1 MTVTIRPLQERDLP
15 AADRV
20 MRLAFGTFLGLPDP
34 MAFMGDT
41 AYVRTRW
48 RAAPA
53 NAFGAERAGELVGSN
68 FATHW
73 GSVGFFGPLT
83 VHPDCWNQGIASRL
97 LEPVMALF
105 EQWGTRHT
113 GLFTFAQSPRH
124 VHLYQKFGF
133 WPQFLTSIM
142 MKPVAPVASG
152 RPAALYSAVP
162 EREREGWLSASR
174 HLTDSVFEGLDLTGE
189 MSAVATQGLGDTVL
203 LGDAAELEGLAVCHC
218 GPGTEA
224 GSGTCYLKF
233 GAVRSGPQAGSRFTQ
248 LLEACEDLARSR
260 GLERLTA
267 GVNTGR
273 HQAYRQMLAH
283 GFRPEIQGV
292 AMHRPNAPGYNRPD
306 VYAIDD
312 WR

>member
-1 MTVTIRPLQERDLP
+1 MTVTIRPLQERDL
-15 AADRV
+15 ATADRV

-48 RAAPA
+48 RAAPMS
-53 NAFGAERAGELVGSN
+53 AFGAERAGELVGSN
-68 FATHW
+68 FAAHW

-83 VHPDCWNQGIASRL
+83 VRPDYWNQGIATRL

-105 EQWGTRHT
+105 EQWGTRHI
-113 GLFTFAQSPRH
+113 GLFTFAQSTRH

-142 MKPVAPVASG
+142 MKPVAPVTSG
-152 RPAALYSAVP
+152 RPVTLYSAVP
-162 EREREGWLSASR
+162 ERERESWLSASR
-174 HLTDSVFEGLDLTGE
+174 HLTDSLFEGLDLTRE
-189 MSAVATQGLGDTVL
+189 MRAVATQELGDTVL
-203 LGDAAELEGLAVCHC
+203 LGDGSELAGLAVCHC

-224 GSGTCYLKF
+224 GSGTCYIKF
-233 GAVRSGPQAGSRFTQ
+233 GAVRSGPRAESRFAL
-248 LLEACEDLARSR
+248 LLEACEDLAHSR